1 MYGVLPVE
9 TPDWSPG
16 ELLAVVEAGRRR
28 DQRTAVLLHT
38 HAALC
43 ARAFNGDIPPVY
55 EAFPMW
61 TDEEI
66 FTMKADRLRKKLLS
80 QSR

>member
-1 MYGVLPVE
+1 MLPVE

-16 ELLAVVEAGRRR
+16 ELRAVVKAGRRR

-43 ARAFNGDIPPVY
+43 ARAFNGNLPPVY
-55 EAFPMW
+55 EAFPVW
-61 TDEEI
+61 TEEEI
-66 FTMKADRLRKKLLS
+66 FAMKAQRLRAKLLS

>member
-1 MYGVLPVE
+1 
-9 TPDWSPG
+9 
-16 ELLAVVEAGRRR
+16 
-28 DQRTAVLLHT
+28 VLLHT